1 MCNFLIPLIG
11 LEPILSCEKGILSPS
26 CLPIPPQWQIIHILC
41 YDIGIMDY
49 IIYFTII
56 IVAVLIVVYVKKQ
69 ITLSRDIRIEDT
81 TLEKLDEKLKKH
93 KLIGGRHKRTNK
105 KNPPIV

>member
-1 MCNFLIPLIG
+1 
-11 LEPILSCEKGILSPS
+11 
-26 CLPIPPQWQIIHILC
+26 
-41 YDIGIMDY
+41 MDY
-49 IIYFTII
+49 IRYFVALVFIIFVAIYINR
-56 IVAVLIVVYVKKQ
+56 Q
-69 ITLSRDIRIEDT
+69 IQVSRNIRLEDT

>member
-1 MCNFLIPLIG
+1 ML
-11 LEPILSCEKGILSPS
+11 
-26 CLPIPPQWQIIHILC
+26 
-41 YDIGIMDY
+41 DY
-49 IIYFTII
+49 ITHFTII
-56 IVAVLIVVYVKKQ
+56 IIAILAVLYIRKQ
-69 ITLSRDIRIEDT
+69 ITLSQNIRIEDT

>member
-1 MCNFLIPLIG
+1 
-11 LEPILSCEKGILSPS
+11 
-26 CLPIPPQWQIIHILC
+26 
-41 YDIGIMDY
+41 MDY
-49 IIYFTII
+49 IIYFVSAAF
-56 IVAVLIVVYVKKQ
+56 IVFVAIYINKQ
-69 ITLSRDIRIEDT
+69 IQVSKSIRLEDT

>member
-1 MCNFLIPLIG
+1 
-11 LEPILSCEKGILSPS
+11 
-26 CLPIPPQWQIIHILC
+26 
-41 YDIGIMDY
+41 MDY
-49 IIYFTII
+49 IIFFVALVFII
-56 IVAVLIVVYVKKQ
+56 LIAIYINKQ
-69 ITLSRDIRIEDT
+69 IQVSRNIRLEDT

>member
-1 MCNFLIPLIG
+1 ML
-11 LEPILSCEKGILSPS
+11 
-26 CLPIPPQWQIIHILC
+26 
-41 YDIGIMDY
+41 DY
-49 IIYFTII
+49 ITYFTII
-56 IVAVLIVVYVKKQ
+56 IIAILIVLYIRKQ
-69 ITLSRDIRIEDT
+69 ITLSQNIRIEDT